1 MKIRFVSGCV
11 LNGNDY
17 SAGDIIE
24 VDGTEKGLDV
34 VFGAGLCEVLIETPE
49 EKAEETPDGT
59 PEGTTE
65 TPEESTEGEDP
76 TDEPH
81 EMKAPV
87 RTKRKKK

>member
-1 MKIRFVSGCV
+1 MKIRFVGGCV
-11 LNGNDY
+11 LNGKDY
-17 SAGDIIE
+17 SAGDIID

-49 EKAEETPDGT
+49 EKTEEA
-59 PEGTTE
+59 PES
-65 TPEESTEGEDP
+65 PEESTEGEDP

>member
-49 EKAEETPDGT
+49 EKAEEAP
-59 PEGTTE
+59 E

-76 TDEPH
+76 TDELH